1 MPEHDRQPRDRLKRI
16 VGTLVIVLIVLFVI
30 GVLVLSALQAYWG
43 PD

>member
-1 MPEHDRQPRDRLKRI
+1 MPEDDRHARYRLKRI
-16 VGTLVIVLIVLFVI
+16 LGTLVIVLIVLFVI